1 MHIPDGFLS
10 PEVAAGTAVVA
21 AGAVGVG
28 LRRASARLD
37 DRVVPLLGVT
47 GAFVFAAQMLNFPVA
62 GGTSGHF
69 LGAAL
74 ATILLGPWLA
84 TLVLAVVLATQSF
97 VFADGGDQRARGE
110 RPLHGRVRRARHRR
124 PDAARPGECCRGAA
138 ACCSRV
144 AGAGAWLA
152 VIAGAGATAGL
163 LALSGTVPLGTVLPA
178 MLAVHVVIGLGEA
191 VDHGRR
197 AQRADGDQARPDR
210 RLGGAEPRARG
221 PRDRPGG
228 VTMRRATDRRAGRR
242 SPSPRCAPLR
252 LGLTRRPGAGR
263 RRPADSPIAAPRRA
277 QDMRPPPATS
287 FPGVHDAR
295 LANAAAGFAGT
306 LVVFAARR
314 RPRRRRPPAARARRM
329 SGLHALESAGLA
341 GDPASPV
348 HRLDARAKLL
358 GLAGLTLVAATAG
371 SWPLLAGCA
380 LLLAAVALAARM
392 PGAVHRAPGARHPAG
407 RR

>member
-84 TLVLAVVLATQSF
+84 TLVLAVVLATQCF
-97 VFADGGDQRARGE
+97 VFADGGISALGANILCMGVCGALATGGLMLLAR
-110 RPLHGRVRRARHRR
+110 RVLPRR
-124 PDAARPGECCRGAA
+124 RGVLLA
-138 ACCSRV
+138 V

-178 MLAVHVVIGLGEA
+178 MLSVHVVIGLGEA
-191 VDHGRR
+191 AITV
-197 AQRADGDQARPDR
+197 AAVSALMATRPD
-210 RLGGAEPRARG
+210 LIGAWAAEPRPA
-221 PRDRPGG
+221 
-228 VTMRRATDRRAGRR
+228 VRAIAQ
-242 SPSPRCAPLR
+242 
-252 LGLTRRPGAGR
+252 GA
-263 RRPADSPIAAPRRA
+263 
-277 QDMRPPPATS
+277 
-287 FPGVHDAR
+287 
-295 LANAAAGFAGT
+295 
-306 LVVFAARR
+306 
-314 RPRRRRPPAARARRM
+314 
-329 SGLHALESAGLA
+329 
-341 GDPASPV
+341 
-348 HRLDARAKLL
+348 
-358 GLAGLTLVAATAG
+358 
-371 SWPLLAGCA
+371 
-380 LLLAAVALAARM
+380 
-392 PGAVHRAPGARHPAG
+392 
-407 RR
+407 